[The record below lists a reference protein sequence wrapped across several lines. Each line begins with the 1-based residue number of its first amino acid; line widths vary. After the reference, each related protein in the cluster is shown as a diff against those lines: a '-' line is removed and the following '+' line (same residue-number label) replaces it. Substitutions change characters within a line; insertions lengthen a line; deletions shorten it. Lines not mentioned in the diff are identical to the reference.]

1 VRGPR
6 TGTRHDTFRPTAPG
20 AIPVSAK
27 FARFVLACLLCAAV
41 ITLVVLLAKRL
52 SGR

>member
-1 VRGPR
+1 VQ
-6 TGTRHDTFRPTAPG
+6 
-20 AIPVSAK
+20 SK
-27 FARFVLACLLCAAV
+27 FVKLILACLICAGV

>member
-1 VRGPR
+1 VIPFVEPLRGSM
-6 TGTRHDTFRPTAPG
+6 
-20 AIPVSAK
+20 PVSSRIAK
-27 FARFVLACLLCAAV
+27 FVLACLLCAAV

>member
-1 VRGPR
+1 VQSK
-6 TGTRHDTFRPTAPG
+6 
-20 AIPVSAK
+20 VVK
-27 FARFVLACLLCAAV
+27 LLLACLLCAAV

>member
-1 VRGPR
+1 MS
-6 TGTRHDTFRPTAPG
+6 T
-20 AIPVSAK
+20 K
-27 FARFVLACLLCAAV
+27 LARFILACLLCAGV

>member
-1 VRGPR
+1 MIPFRQPRRG
-6 TGTRHDTFRPTAPG
+6 AM
-20 AIPVSAK
+20 PVSAK